1 MTAEE
6 VPKLGKCPL
15 CQSQIIR
22 LWGEGWDWDRA
33 VCSNRKCDYDVEL
46 DVMTCTE
53 PDGTVIQIEKPK
65 DEE

>member
-1 MTAEE
+1 MTFKE
-6 VPKLGKCPL
+6 VPKLGRCPL
-15 CQSQIIR
+15 CGSELHR

-33 VCSNRKCDYDVEL
+33 ICSNRDCVYDAEL

-53 PDGTVIQIEKPK
+53 PDGSVIQIAKPK